1 MLLKESYNSLTFFI
15 FLYKPFF
22 VIKKTTID
30 QVFETSRVEEV
41 IGDFITLKKSGANY
55 KGLSPFTKEKTPS
68 FMVSPVKQI
77 WKDFSSGKGGNVV
90 AFLMEHEHF
99 TYPEA
104 IKYLAKKYSIE
115 IEESVQ
121 SEKEKKLNSQRE
133 SMYLVADFACRFF
146 ENALLSTDEGKA
158 LGLTYFYER
167 GFTDTTIKFFRLGYS
182 PKAPDSLS
190 KKAEKNGYNIDY
202 LVETGLVITKENTS
216 ETIDRFRSR
225 LIFPIRSMSGRIQGF
240 GGRIL
245 TQLKKSAKYINS
257 PQTDIYNKSKI
268 LYGLF
273 ESKKSIA
280 KEDSC
285 YIVEGYTDVIQM
297 YQSGITNVVS
307 SSGTALTS
315 DQIRLIKRLT
325 SNIILLFDSDPA
337 GIRAAL
343 RGVDLILEQGINV
356 RICTFPDGEDPDTF
370 AKNNSNEVIKQF
382 LDENTKD
389 FIQFKAKLLLGDSKN
404 DPINKT
410 LIVRDIIQS
419 ISKIPDIIKQEFY
432 LKSCSDIMGVSED
445 ITFRAFAQINSKI
458 KRNEIKLRDKGLLKV
473 PIKSSDSKKIDS
485 KYILEKQII
494 SILLQYGHLEAEYED
509 MVIKL
514 NEKGELIESFE
525 NIKSKVFEK
534 IFLDLQ
540 QDEVELADP
549 TFRKLFN
556 KLISA
561 YQLKSDS
568 AVNNLVFS
576 DSENLSHVVADLI
589 METEKYFLHSWD
601 SKNIF
606 VKNKTHDLGQLVSE
620 TILTLRKNLINDKI
634 NILKNELKNK
644 NNKNLLED
652 IINYNQLKKTVSKK
666 LNRVL

>member
-1 MLLKESYNSLTFFI
+1 M
-15 FLYKPFF
+15 
-22 VIKKTTID
+22 IKKTTID

-41 IGDFITLKKSGANY
+41 ISDFITLKKSGANY

-99 TYPEA
+99 SYPEA

-146 ENALLSTDEGKA
+146 ENALSSTDEGKA

-190 KKAEKNGYNIDY
+190 TKAEKNGYNIDY
-202 LVETGLVITKENTS
+202 LIETGLVIAKENTS

-257 PQTDIYNKSKI
+257 PQSDIYNKSKI

-307 SSGTALTS
+307 SSGTALTP

-356 RICTFPDGEDPDTF
+356 RICTFPYGEDPDTF
-370 AKNNSNEVIKQF
+370 AKNNSNELIKQF

-389 FIQFKAKLLLGDSKN
+389 FIQFKAKLLLDDSKN

-432 LKSCSDIMGVSED
+432 LKSCSEIMGVSED

-458 KRNEIKLRDKGLLKV
+458 KRNQIKLRDKGLLKV

-644 NNKNLLED
+644 NNKTLLED

>member
-1 MLLKESYNSLTFFI
+1 M
-15 FLYKPFF
+15 

-55 KGLSPFTKEKTPS
+55 KGLSPFSKEKTPS

-77 WKDFSSGKGGNVV
+77 WKDFSSGKGGNSV

-99 TYPEA
+99 SYPEA

-121 SEKEKKLNSQRE
+121 SDAEKKLNTQKE
-133 SMYLVADFACRFF
+133 SMYVVVDYACSFF
-146 ENALLSTDEGKA
+146 QDSLLNSDEGKTI
-158 LGLTYFYER
+158 GITYFKER
-167 GFTDTTIKFFRLGYS
+167 GFTESTINFFRLGYS
-182 PKAPDSLS
+182 PNSPNSLLKEAQ
-190 KKAEKNGYNIDY
+190 KKGYNMEF
-202 LVETGLVITKENTS
+202 LTKTGLVFSKENSSKTF
-216 ETIDRFRSR
+216 DRFRSR
-225 LIFPIRSMSGRIQGF
+225 LIFPIRTMSGRIQGF

-245 TQLKKSAKYINS
+245 TGLTNSAKYINS
-257 PQTDIYNKSKI
+257 PESDIYNKSKT

-273 ESKKSIA
+273 ECKKSIA
-280 KEDSC
+280 KEDCC

-297 YQSGITNVVS
+297 YQSGITNIVS

-325 SNIILLFDSDPA
+325 SNIVILFDSDPA
-337 GIRAAL
+337 GIRAAI

-356 RICTFPDGEDPDTF
+356 GICTFPRGEDPDSF
-370 AKNNSNEVIKQF
+370 AKKNSTEVIKQF
-382 LDENTKD
+382 LTDNTKD
-389 FIQFKAKLLLGDSKN
+389 FIQFKAKLLFDDSKN
-404 DPINKT
+404 DPIKKT

-419 ISKIPDIIKQEFY
+419 ISRIPDIIKQEFY

-445 ITFRAFAQINSKI
+445 VIFSAFAQINSKI
-458 KRNEIKLRDKGLLKV
+458 KRNNNRLRARDLSKT
-473 PIKSSDSKKIDS
+473 PIKSLELKKIDA

-494 SILLQYGHLEAEYED
+494 SILLQYGHLEAEYEE
-509 MVIKL
+509 MVIKS
-514 NEKGELIESFE
+514 NEEGELTESFE
-525 NIKSKVFEK
+525 IIKSKVFEK

-556 KLISA
+556 KLMST

-568 AVNNLVFS
+568 AINNLVFS
-576 DSENLSHVVADLI
+576 ESENLSHVVADLI

-620 TILTLRKNLINDKI
+620 TILSLRKNLINDKI
-634 NILKNELKNK
+634 DILKGELKNK

>member
-1 MLLKESYNSLTFFI
+1 
-15 FLYKPFF
+15 

-30 QVFETSRVEEV
+30 QVYESARVEEV
-41 IGDFITLKKSGANY
+41 IGDFISLKKSGTNY

-99 TYPEA
+99 SYPEA

-115 IEESVQ
+115 IEESKQ
-121 SEKEKKLNSQRE
+121 SEENKKLNNQRE
-133 SMYLVADFACRFF
+133 SMYLISDYACDFFQNCLI
-146 ENALLSTDEGKA
+146 NSTEGKA
-158 LGLTYFYER
+158 LALSYFKER
-167 GFTDTTIKFFRLGYS
+167 GFTDNSIKFFRLGYS
-182 PKAPDSLS
+182 PDILDSLS
-190 KKAEKNGYNIDY
+190 KNALKNGYNIDF
-202 LVETGLVITKENTS
+202 LISTGLVIAKDGS
-216 ETIDRFRSR
+216 SRAIDRFRGR
-225 LIFPIRSMSGRIQGF
+225 IIFPIRSMSGRVQGF
-240 GGRIL
+240 GGRTL
-245 TQLKKSAKYINS
+245 SNQKKTAKYINS
-257 PQTDIYNKSKI
+257 PESEVYNKSKI

-280 KEDSC
+280 KEDAC
-285 YIVEGYTDVIQM
+285 YIVEGYTDVIQLH
-297 YQSGITNVVS
+297 QSGITNVVS

-356 RICTFPDGEDPDTF
+356 RICTFPSGEDPDSF
-370 AKNNSNEVIKQF
+370 ARNNSEHVIKKF
-382 LDENTKD
+382 LEDNTKD
-389 FIQFKAKLLLGDSKN
+389 FIQFKARLLSDNSKN
-404 DPINKT
+404 DPIKKT
-410 LIVRDIIQS
+410 QIVNEIIKS
-419 ISKIPDIIKQEFY
+419 ISKISDVIKQEYY
-432 LKSCSDIMGVSED
+432 LKSCSDIMGISEQAVF
-445 ITFRAFAQINSKI
+445 TSFAQHNNKSKINSS
-458 KRNEIKLRDKGLLKV
+458 RRASLVKV
-473 PIKSSDSKKIDS
+473 PKKDLDLNKIDS

-494 SILLQYGHLEAEYED
+494 SILLQYGHLEAEYEEI
-509 MVIKL
+509 VIKPD
-514 NEKGELIESFE
+514 EKGEVIESFE

-549 TFRKLFN
+549 TFRNLFN

-568 AVNNLVFS
+568 AVNSLMFS
-576 DSENLSHVVADLI
+576 DNHNLSSVVADII

-606 VKNKTHDLGQLVSE
+606 VKDKTHDLGQLVCE
-620 TILTLRKNLINDKI
+620 TILTLRKSLINDKI
-634 NILKNELKNK
+634 NILKSELKKN

>member
-1 MLLKESYNSLTFFI
+1 MQILFS
-15 FLYKPFF
+15 

-77 WKDFSSGKGGNVV
+77 WKDFSSGKGGNAV

-99 TYPEA
+99 SYPEA
-104 IKYLAKKYSIE
+104 IRYLAKKYSIE

-121 SEKEKKLNSQRE
+121 SDLEKKLYSEKE
-133 SMYLVADFACRFF
+133 SMYLVVDYACSFF
-146 ENALLSTDEGKA
+146 QNSLLNSDKGKTI
-158 LGLTYFYER
+158 GLTYFKER
-167 GFTDTTIKFFRLGYS
+167 GFTKTTISFFRLGYS
-182 PKAPDSLS
+182 PDSPDSLLNDAQ
-190 KKAEKNGYNIDY
+190 KKGYNIDF
-202 LVETGLVITKENTS
+202 LIKTGLVFAKENSTK
-216 ETIDRFRSR
+216 TFDRFRSR
-225 LIFPIRSMSGRIQGF
+225 LIFPIRTMSGRIQGF

-245 TQLKKSAKYINS
+245 SDSKHSAKYINS
-257 PQTDIYNKSKI
+257 PESDIYNKSKT

-280 KEDSC
+280 KEDCC

-325 SNIILLFDSDPA
+325 SNIVLLFDSDPA
-337 GIRAAL
+337 GIRAAI
-343 RGVDLILEQGINV
+343 RGVDMILDQGINV
-356 RICTFPDGEDPDTF
+356 RICTFPEGEDPDSF
-370 AKNNSNEVIKQF
+370 AKKNSTEVINQF
-382 LDENTKD
+382 LKDNTKD
-389 FIQFKAKLLLGDSKN
+389 FIQFKAKLLYDDSIN
-404 DPINKT
+404 DPIKKT

-419 ISKIPDIIKQEFY
+419 ISRIPDIIKQEFY
-432 LKSCSDIMGVSED
+432 LKSCSEIMGVSENV
-445 ITFRAFAQINSKI
+445 IFSAFAQINSKI
-458 KRNEIKLRDKGLLKV
+458 KRNNNRLRARDLSKT
-473 PIKSSDSKKIDS
+473 PIKRSELKKIDS

-494 SILLQYGHLEAEYED
+494 SILLQYGHLEAEYEE
-509 MVIKL
+509 MVIKS

-549 TFRKLFN
+549 IFRKLFN
-556 KLISA
+556 KLITA
-561 YQLKSDS
+561 YQIKSDS
-568 AVNNLVFS
+568 AINNLVFS
-576 DSENLSHVVADLI
+576 ESENLSHVVADLT

-606 VKNKTHDLGQLVSE
+606 VKNKTQDLGQLVSE

-634 NILKNELKNK
+634 NILKGELKNK
-644 NNKNLLED
+644 NNKDLLED

>member
-1 MLLKESYNSLTFFI
+1 M
-15 FLYKPFF
+15 

-55 KGLSPFTKEKTPS
+55 KGLSPFSKEKTPS

-77 WKDFSSGKGGNVV
+77 WKDFSSGKGGNSV

-99 TYPEA
+99 SYPEA

-121 SEKEKKLNSQRE
+121 SDAEKKLNTQKE
-133 SMYLVADFACRFF
+133 SMYVVVDYACSFF
-146 ENALLSTDEGKA
+146 QDSLLNSDEGKTI
-158 LGLTYFYER
+158 GITYFKER
-167 GFTDTTIKFFRLGYS
+167 GFTESTINFFRLGYS
-182 PKAPDSLS
+182 PNTPNGLLKEAQ
-190 KKAEKNGYNIDY
+190 KKGYNMEFLIK
-202 LVETGLVITKENTS
+202 TGLVFAKENSSKTF
-216 ETIDRFRSR
+216 DRFRSR
-225 LIFPIRSMSGRIQGF
+225 LIFPIRTMSGRIQGF

-245 TQLKKSAKYINS
+245 TGLTNSAKYINS
-257 PQTDIYNKSKI
+257 PESDIYNKSKT

-273 ESKKSIA
+273 ECKKSIA
-280 KEDSC
+280 KEDCC

-297 YQSGITNVVS
+297 YQSGITNIVS

-325 SNIILLFDSDPA
+325 SNIVILFDSDPA
-337 GIRAAL
+337 GIRAAI

-356 RICTFPDGEDPDTF
+356 RICTFPRGEDPDSF
-370 AKNNSNEVIKQF
+370 AKKNSTEVIKQF
-382 LDENTKD
+382 LTDNTKD
-389 FIQFKAKLLLGDSKN
+389 FIQFKAKLLFDDSKN
-404 DPINKT
+404 DPIKKT

-419 ISKIPDIIKQEFY
+419 ISRIPDIIKQEFY

-445 ITFRAFAQINSKI
+445 VIFSAFAQINSKI
-458 KRNEIKLRDKGLLKV
+458 KRNNNRLRARDLSKT
-473 PIKSSDSKKIDS
+473 PIKSLELKKIDA

-494 SILLQYGHLEAEYED
+494 SILLQYGHLEAEYEE
-509 MVIKL
+509 MVIKS
-514 NEKGELIESFE
+514 NEEGELTESFE
-525 NIKSKVFEK
+525 IIKSKVFEK

-556 KLISA
+556 KLMST

-568 AVNNLVFS
+568 AINNLVFS
-576 DSENLSHVVADLI
+576 ESENLSHVVADLI

-620 TILTLRKNLINDKI
+620 TILSLRKNLINDKI
-634 NILKNELKNK
+634 DILKGELKNK

>member
-1 MLLKESYNSLTFFI
+1 M
-15 FLYKPFF
+15 
-22 VIKKTTID
+22 IKKTTID

-41 IGDFITLKKSGANY
+41 ISDFITLKKSGVNY

-99 TYPEA
+99 SYPEA

-133 SMYLVADFACRFF
+133 SMYLVADYACRFF
-146 ENALLSTDEGKA
+146 ENALLNTDEGKA
-158 LGLTYFYER
+158 LGLTYFNER

-182 PKAPDSLS
+182 PKVPNSLA

-202 LVETGLVITKENTS
+202 LIKTGLVISMENKS
-216 ETIDRFRSR
+216 ESIDRFRSR

-257 PQTDIYNKSKI
+257 PQSDIYNKSKT

-273 ESKKSIA
+273 ESKKSIV
-280 KEDSC
+280 KEDTC

-307 SSGTALTS
+307 SSGTALTP

-337 GIRAAL
+337 GIRAAF

-370 AKNNSNEVIKQF
+370 AKNNSNEFIKQF
-382 LDENTKD
+382 LNENTKD
-389 FIQFKAKLLLGDSKN
+389 FIQFKAKILLDDSKN
-404 DPINKT
+404 DPIKKT

-458 KRNEIKLRDKGLLKV
+458 KRNDIKLRDKGLSKT
-473 PIKSSDSKKIDS
+473 PSISSDSKKIDA

-509 MVIKL
+509 MVIKS

-576 DSENLSHVVADLI
+576 ETENLSHVVADLI

>member
-1 MLLKESYNSLTFFI
+1 M
-15 FLYKPFF
+15 
-22 VIKKTTID
+22 IKKTTID

-77 WKDFSSGKGGNVV
+77 WKDFSSGKGGNAV

-99 TYPEA
+99 SYPEA

-121 SEKEKKLNSQRE
+121 SDVEKKLNTEKE
-133 SMYLVADFACRFF
+133 SMYLVADYACSFF
-146 ENALLSTDEGKA
+146 QNSLLNSDEGKTI
-158 LGLTYFYER
+158 GLTYFKER
-167 GFTDTTIKFFRLGYS
+167 GFTKTTINFFKLGYS
-182 PKAPDSLS
+182 PNSPNSLLKEAQ
-190 KKAEKNGYNIDY
+190 KKGYNIDF
-202 LVETGLVITKENTS
+202 LVKTGLVFAKENSTK
-216 ETIDRFRSR
+216 TFDRFRSR
-225 LIFPIRSMSGRIQGF
+225 LIFPIRTMSGRIQGF

-245 TQLKKSAKYINS
+245 SDLKNSAKYINS
-257 PQTDIYNKSKI
+257 PESDIYNKSKT

-280 KEDSC
+280 KEDCC

-297 YQSGITNVVS
+297 YQSGITNIVS

-325 SNIILLFDSDPA
+325 SNIVILFDSDPA
-337 GIRAAL
+337 GIRAAI
-343 RGVDLILEQGINV
+343 RGVDLILDQGINV
-356 RICTFPDGEDPDTF
+356 RICTFPEGEDPDSF
-370 AKNNSNEVIKQF
+370 AKKNSTEVIRKF
-382 LDENTKD
+382 LKDNTKD
-389 FIQFKAKLLLGDSKN
+389 FIQFKAKLLFDDSKN
-404 DPINKT
+404 DPIKKT

-419 ISKIPDIIKQEFY
+419 ISRIPDIIKQEFY

-445 ITFRAFAQINSKI
+445 VIFSAFAQINNKI
-458 KRNEIKLRDKGLLKV
+458 KRNNNRLRARDLSKK
-473 PIKSSDSKKIDS
+473 PIKSSELKKIDA

-494 SILLQYGHLEAEYED
+494 SILLQYGHLEAEYEE
-509 MVIKL
+509 MVIKS

-556 KLISA
+556 KLIST

-568 AVNNLVFS
+568 AINNLVFS
-576 DSENLSHVVADLI
+576 ESENLSHVVADLI

-634 NILKNELKNK
+634 NILKDELKNK

>member
-1 MLLKESYNSLTFFI
+1 MQTLFS
-15 FLYKPFF
+15 

-77 WKDFSSGKGGNVV
+77 WKDFSSGKGGNAV

-99 TYPEA
+99 SYPEA
-104 IKYLAKKYSIE
+104 IRYLAKKYSIE

-121 SEKEKKLNSQRE
+121 SDLEKKLYSEKE
-133 SMYLVADFACRFF
+133 SMYLVVDYACSFF
-146 ENALLSTDEGKA
+146 QNSLLNSDKGKTI
-158 LGLTYFYER
+158 GLTYFKER
-167 GFTDTTIKFFRLGYS
+167 GFTKTTISFFRLGYS
-182 PKAPDSLS
+182 LDSPDSLLNDAQ
-190 KKAEKNGYNIDY
+190 KKGYNIDF
-202 LVETGLVITKENTS
+202 LIKTGLVFAKENSTK
-216 ETIDRFRSR
+216 TFDRFRSR
-225 LIFPIRSMSGRIQGF
+225 LIFPIRTMSGRIQGF

-245 TQLKKSAKYINS
+245 SDSKHSAKYINS
-257 PQTDIYNKSKI
+257 PESDIYNKSKT

-280 KEDSC
+280 KEDCC

-325 SNIILLFDSDPA
+325 SNIVLLFDSDPA
-337 GIRAAL
+337 GIRAAI
-343 RGVDLILEQGINV
+343 RGVDMILDQGINV
-356 RICTFPDGEDPDTF
+356 RICTFPEGEDPDSF
-370 AKNNSNEVIKQF
+370 AKKNSTEVINQF
-382 LDENTKD
+382 LKDNTKD
-389 FIQFKAKLLLGDSKN
+389 FIQFKAKLLYDDSIN
-404 DPINKT
+404 DPIKKT

-419 ISKIPDIIKQEFY
+419 ISRIPDIIKQEFY
-432 LKSCSDIMGVSED
+432 LKSCSEIMGVSENV
-445 ITFRAFAQINSKI
+445 IFSAFAQINSKI
-458 KRNEIKLRDKGLLKV
+458 KRNNNRLRARDLSKT
-473 PIKSSDSKKIDS
+473 PIKRSELKKIDS

-494 SILLQYGHLEAEYED
+494 SILLQYGHLEAEYEE
-509 MVIKL
+509 MVIKS

-549 TFRKLFN
+549 IFRKLFN
-556 KLISA
+556 KLITA
-561 YQLKSDS
+561 YQIKSDS
-568 AVNNLVFS
+568 AINNLVFS
-576 DSENLSHVVADLI
+576 ESENLSHVVADLT

-606 VKNKTHDLGQLVSE
+606 VKNKTQDLGQLVSE

-634 NILKNELKNK
+634 NILKGELKNK
-644 NNKNLLED
+644 NNKDLLED

>member
-1 MLLKESYNSLTFFI
+1 M
-15 FLYKPFF
+15 
-22 VIKKTTID
+22 IKKTTID

-77 WKDFSSGKGGNVV
+77 WKDFSSGKGGNAV

-99 TYPEA
+99 SYPEA

-121 SEKEKKLNSQRE
+121 SDVEKKLNTEKE
-133 SMYLVADFACRFF
+133 SMYLVADYACSFF
-146 ENALLSTDEGKA
+146 QNSLLNSDEGKTI
-158 LGLTYFYER
+158 GLTYFKER
-167 GFTDTTIKFFRLGYS
+167 GFTKTTINFFRLGYS
-182 PKAPDSLS
+182 PNSPNSLLKEAQ
-190 KKAEKNGYNIDY
+190 KKGYNIDF
-202 LVETGLVITKENTS
+202 LVKTGLVFAKENSTK
-216 ETIDRFRSR
+216 TFDRFRSR
-225 LIFPIRSMSGRIQGF
+225 LIFPIRTMSGRIQGF

-245 TQLKKSAKYINS
+245 SDLKNSAKYINS
-257 PQTDIYNKSKI
+257 PESDIYNKSKT

-280 KEDSC
+280 KEDCC

-297 YQSGITNVVS
+297 YQSGITNMVS

-325 SNIILLFDSDPA
+325 SNIVILFDSDPA
-337 GIRAAL
+337 GIRAAI
-343 RGVDLILEQGINV
+343 RGVDLILDQGINV
-356 RICTFPDGEDPDTF
+356 RICTFPEGEDPDSF
-370 AKNNSNEVIKQF
+370 AKKNSTEVIRKF
-382 LDENTKD
+382 LKDNTKD
-389 FIQFKAKLLLGDSKN
+389 FIQFKAKLLYDDSKN
-404 DPINKT
+404 DPIKKT

-419 ISKIPDIIKQEFY
+419 ISRIPDIIKQEFY

-445 ITFRAFAQINSKI
+445 VIFSAFAQINNKI
-458 KRNEIKLRDKGLLKV
+458 KRNNNRLRARDLSKT
-473 PIKSSDSKKIDS
+473 PIKSSELKKIDA

-494 SILLQYGHLEAEYED
+494 SILLQYGHLEAEYEE
-509 MVIKL
+509 MVIKS

-556 KLISA
+556 KLIST

-568 AVNNLVFS
+568 AINNLVFS
-576 DSENLSHVVADLI
+576 ESENLSHVVADLI
-589 METEKYFLHSWD
+589 METDKYFLHSWD

-620 TILTLRKNLINDKI
+620 TILSLRKNLINDKI
-634 NILKNELKNK
+634 NILKGELKNK

>member
-1 MLLKESYNSLTFFI
+1 M
-15 FLYKPFF
+15 
-22 VIKKTTID
+22 IKKTTID

-77 WKDFSSGKGGNVV
+77 WKDFSSGKGGNAV

-99 TYPEA
+99 SYPEA

-121 SEKEKKLNSQRE
+121 SDVEKKLNTEKE
-133 SMYLVADFACRFF
+133 SMYLVADYACSFF
-146 ENALLSTDEGKA
+146 QNSLLNSDEGKTI
-158 LGLTYFYER
+158 GLTYFKER
-167 GFTDTTIKFFRLGYS
+167 GFTKTTINFFRLGYS
-182 PKAPDSLS
+182 PNSPNSLLKEAQ
-190 KKAEKNGYNIDY
+190 KKGYNIDF
-202 LVETGLVITKENTS
+202 LVKTGLVFAKENSTK
-216 ETIDRFRSR
+216 TFDRFRSR
-225 LIFPIRSMSGRIQGF
+225 LIFPIRTMSGRIQGF

-245 TQLKKSAKYINS
+245 SDLKNSAKYINS
-257 PQTDIYNKSKI
+257 PESDIYNKSKT

-280 KEDSC
+280 KEDCC

-297 YQSGITNVVS
+297 YQSGITNMVS

-325 SNIILLFDSDPA
+325 SNIVILFDSDPA
-337 GIRAAL
+337 GIRAAI

-356 RICTFPDGEDPDTF
+356 RICTFPEGEDPDSF
-370 AKNNSNEVIKQF
+370 AKKNSTEVIRKF
-382 LDENTKD
+382 LKDNTKD
-389 FIQFKAKLLLGDSKN
+389 FIQFKAKLLYDDSKN
-404 DPINKT
+404 DPIKKT

-419 ISKIPDIIKQEFY
+419 ISRIPDIIKQEFY

-445 ITFRAFAQINSKI
+445 VIFSAFAQINNKI
-458 KRNEIKLRDKGLLKV
+458 KRNNNRLRARDLSKT
-473 PIKSSDSKKIDS
+473 PIKSSELKKIDA

-494 SILLQYGHLEAEYED
+494 SILLQYGHLEAEYEE
-509 MVIKL
+509 MVIKS

-540 QDEVELADP
+540 QDEVELTDP

-556 KLISA
+556 KLIST

-568 AVNNLVFS
+568 AINNLVFS
-576 DSENLSHVVADLI
+576 ESENLSHVVADLI
-589 METEKYFLHSWD
+589 METDKYFLHSWD

-634 NILKNELKNK
+634 NILKDELKNK

>member
-1 MLLKESYNSLTFFI
+1 M
-15 FLYKPFF
+15 
-22 VIKKTTID
+22 IKKTTID

-41 IGDFITLKKSGANY
+41 ISDFINLKKSGVNY

-99 TYPEA
+99 SYPEA

-133 SMYLVADFACRFF
+133 SMYLVADYACRFF
-146 ENALLSTDEGKA
+146 ENALLNTDEGKA
-158 LGLTYFYER
+158 LGLTYFNER
-167 GFTDTTIKFFRLGYS
+167 GFKDTTIKFFRLGYS
-182 PKAPDSLS
+182 PKVPNSLA

-202 LVETGLVITKENTS
+202 LIKTGLVISMENKS
-216 ETIDRFRSR
+216 ESIDRFRSR

-257 PQTDIYNKSKI
+257 PQSDIYNKSKT

-273 ESKKSIA
+273 ESKKSIV
-280 KEDSC
+280 KEDTC

-307 SSGTALTS
+307 SSGTALTP

-337 GIRAAL
+337 GIRAAF

-370 AKNNSNEVIKQF
+370 AKNNSNEFIKQF
-382 LDENTKD
+382 LNENTKD
-389 FIQFKAKLLLGDSKN
+389 FIQFKAKILLDDSKN
-404 DPINKT
+404 DPIKKT

-458 KRNEIKLRDKGLLKV
+458 KRNDIKLRDKGLSKT
-473 PIKSSDSKKIDS
+473 PSISSDSKKIDA

-509 MVIKL
+509 MVIKS

-576 DSENLSHVVADLI
+576 ETENLSHVVADLI